1 MNQGVYPLTASMVN
15 QINRLDQIS
24 NNLANADT
32 FGFKQEGTSETTFN
46 WYLKRMQEE
55 QQNPFVESI
64 TINNIPVIIRENLD
78 IGFSNRPSNWSESKA
93 GKLLES
99 IRTSSG

>member
-32 FGFKQEGTSETTFN
+32 FGLNKREL
-46 WYLKRMQEE
+46 LKLHLTGIYKECKR
-55 QQNPFVESI
+55 N
-64 TINNIPVIIRENLD
+64 
-78 IGFSNRPSNWSESKA
+78 SKIH
-93 GKLLES
+93 LLNQ
-99 IRTSSG
+99 

>member
-32 FGFKQEGTSETTFN
+32 FGFKQEETAKTTFN
-46 WYLKRMQEE
+46 W
-55 QQNPFVESI
+55 N
-64 TINNIPVIIRENLD
+64 
-78 IGFSNRPSNWSESKA
+78 
-93 GKLLES
+93 
-99 IRTSSG
+99 

>member
-1 MNQGVYPLTASMVN
+1 MFYPLTASMVN

-46 WYLKRMQEE
+46 WYLKECKMR
-55 QQNPFVESI
+55 
-64 TINNIPVIIRENLD
+64 
-78 IGFSNRPSNWSESKA
+78 
-93 GKLLES
+93 GKIHLLS
-99 IRTSSG
+99 Q